1 MIVVFYG
8 QPSSGKTT
16 LAKLLQERIF
26 LQNQPT
32 PVIIDGDEI
41 RNIFKDTDYSKEGRM
56 NNLKRISDIA
66 TFLESKYKL
75 VIISAVYPI
84 QEARE
89 YLESI
94 CNNVFWVYLSYNGI
108 RERQEFH
115 VKDFDLPYLE
125 ARKNLSINTSHFS
138 PEECIDRL
146 LEYMSL

>member
-1 MIVVFYG
+1 
-8 QPSSGKTT
+8 
-16 LAKLLQERIF
+16 
-26 LQNQPT
+26 
-32 PVIIDGDEI
+32 
-41 RNIFKDTDYSKEGRM
+41 M

-125 ARKNLSINTSHFS
+125 ARKNLSINTSHFT